1 MQLMNFL
8 TPVYNAMYPYYL
20 RECPIKHLEF
30 VTLCHTSFIF
40 IHSFSLNEYIMKYA
54 DLFPLLDPYLFDNL
68 MRYVNNL
75 QNIEL
80 IETVSGVRPIFERS
94 IRAHLTGSLIG
105 ELETAI
111 ANPSLDSSEYLDQYI
126 EREMYHLEHILDFG
140 RTQSLLEIL
149 ITFEIEDLL
158 IWMVVMVKFKI
169 SVASISTNML
179 RNIHM
184 KLQDSRFEN
193 WELKKNATFNTMF
206 GAVINYLRAVCIL
219 SQNNKVPSLILQCLL
234 ISFWFYNS
242 EIWGVYVILV
252 FLFLGLLSS
261 IWNFWSREI
270 HISWN
275 LN

>member
-1 MQLMNFL
+1 
-8 TPVYNAMYPYYL
+8 
-20 RECPIKHLEF
+20 
-30 VTLCHTSFIF
+30 
-40 IHSFSLNEYIMKYA
+40 MKYA
-54 DLFPLLDPYLFDNL
+54 DLFPQLDPYLFDNL

-234 ISFWFYNS
+234 ISF
-242 EIWGVYVILV
+242 
-252 FLFLGLLSS
+252 
-261 IWNFWSREI
+261 
-270 HISWN
+270 
-275 LN
+275 